1 MRKKQNKMIVHLREK
16 REIHVLELNNSWN
29 DFS

>member
-1 MRKKQNKMIVHLREK
+1 MIVHLREK